1 MPLIVERIPGVASAS
16 LSWLVPAGV
25 AYDPPGRE
33 GLGAM
38 LAELLLR
45 GSGARSSREM
55 ADELDRLGI
64 LRGTECG
71 RQFVGVAATFVGARA
86 AEVLPLITQM
96 VLNPRMDG
104 ASIEPTRQLALQSL
118 AGLADNPQERAAEL
132 LTQRHA
138 LPPLDRS
145 TLGTEAGLSAVTRED
160 CVRAWA
166 ARARPRSCILGVAG
180 DVAAGEV
187 AGVLN
192 RAIGEASVALEGGA
206 WTGSAP
212 VLGEVNA
219 GEPVV
224 ALGPQPLR
232 GSAHHELDQ
241 SNQVQIYLAHEA
253 PAEGSADARLERIV
267 ASVLS
272 GGSAARLF
280 SEVREKRALCYAV
293 ASSYAADKLFGR
305 VVAYVGT
312 TPEKAQQS
320 LDVLMGEL
328 DRIAGPGAAVERD
341 EFDRARTGYKSRL
354 VASGES
360 SAARAAAL
368 ASDHHKLGRAR
379 SLDELTGDIERTTL
393 DEVNAYVARRSMGLT
408 TIVTL
413 GPEALRRPGA

>member
-1 MPLIVERIPGVASAS
+1 
-16 LSWLVPAGV
+16 
-25 AYDPPGRE
+25 
-33 GLGAM
+33 
-38 LAELLLR
+38 
-45 GSGARSSREM
+45 
-55 ADELDRLGI
+55 
-64 LRGTECG
+64 
-71 RQFVGVAATFVGARA
+71 
-86 AEVLPLITQM
+86 
-96 VLNPRMDG
+96 
-104 ASIEPTRQLALQSL
+104 
-118 AGLADNPQERAAEL
+118 
-132 LTQRHA
+132 
-138 LPPLDRS
+138 
-145 TLGTEAGLSAVTRED
+145 
-160 CVRAWA
+160 
-166 ARARPRSCILGVAG
+166 
-180 DVAAGEV
+180 
-187 AGVLN
+187 
-192 RAIGEASVALEGGA
+192 
-206 WTGSAP
+206 
-212 VLGEVNA
+212 
-219 GEPVV
+219 VV